1 MQNLDTDFGN
11 SFWMDLEMDFSHM
24 PKVSESFQP
33 DLGFL
38 GGSLSGFGG

>member
-1 MQNLDTDFGN
+1 MQNLDTDFAN
-11 SFWMDLEMDFSHM
+11 SFWMNLEMDFSQMHGM
-24 PKVSESFQP
+24 SELFQP